1 MSDPLE
7 ALMRAEIERL
17 KVEVA
22 EAFRQRDEAIAF
34 FARQRD
40 ELRLVISRLK
50 SQLEPPSPPKLP
62 SPPKPPSPPSPPRPY
77 YDNAEKV
84 ERNLAVWRD
93 LQFGMNHTQAAIK
106 YGISKTN
113 IGIIAKRI
121 QKRIDHPN
129 VLNSNIFNNLLHS
142 HLIDY
147 LYYVEFAFDHDG
159 LIYMDD
165 GTRRSQSGNR
175 QITPKEREEFCRHW
189 DRRRIIENT
198 EQRLGVSAPKEIEK
212 KHSMWA

>member
-1 MSDPLE
+1 MIDQQE
-7 ALMRAEIERL
+7 TEMRAEIERL
-17 KVEVA
+17 KAEVA
-22 EAFRQRDEAIAF
+22 EVSRQRDEAVAF

-50 SQLEPPSPPKLP
+50 SQLEPPSPPK
-62 SPPKPPSPPSPPRPY
+62 PPSPPSPPSRPKPY
-77 YDNAEKV
+77 YDNEEKV

-93 LQFGMNHTQAAIK
+93 LQSGMNHTQTAIK
-106 YGISKTN
+106 YGMSKAN

-121 QKRIDHPN
+121 QKRIDDPN

-142 HLIDY
+142 RLIDY
-147 LYYVEFAFDHDG
+147 LYYVEFAFDYEG

-165 GTRRSQSGNR
+165 GTRRWLSGNQ

-198 EQRLGVSAPKEIEK
+198 EQRLGVSVPEEIKK

>member
-1 MSDPLE
+1 MSDQQE
-7 ALMRAEIERL
+7 TEMRAEIERL
-17 KVEVA
+17 KAEVA
-22 EAFRQRDEAIAF
+22 EVSRQRDEAVAF
-34 FARQRD
+34 FAHQRD

-50 SQLEPPSPPKLP
+50 SQLELS
-62 SPPKPPSPPSPPRPY
+62 SPPKPPSPPSPPSRPKPY
-77 YDNAEKV
+77 YDNEEKV

-93 LQFGMNHTQAAIK
+93 LQSGMNQTQAARK

-142 HLIDY
+142 RLIDY

-175 QITPKEREEFCRHW
+175 QITLKEREEFCRHW

-198 EQRLGVSAPKEIEK
+198 EQRLGVSAPKEIR
-212 KHSMWA
+212 SI